1 MTSLSDSFLW
11 VIEALKSLIQTVGPL
26 GLVIAMIIQAV
37 LAPIPSE
44 LILSFAGAA
53 FAEEYGIELG
63 LFLAIV
69 FGSLGSIAGAIVAF
83 WIARHGGRPLVEKL
97 VEEDA
102 LLFADNLLERYGGW
116 AILVGRLT
124 PFIPFDAVSY
134 GAGLSKGINF
144 RSFILPTIVGVVPR
158 AIFYCSLGVIIDEG
172 FKTAFELTLFILAMI
187 VGFLVLAYYFLLAK
201 YGKKALLSTES
212 PKNNEGILIEA

>member
-1 MTSLSDSFLW
+1 MANLSESFLW
-11 VIEALKSLIQTVGPL
+11 VIDALKSLIQTVGPL

-53 FAEEYGIELG
+53 FAEKYGIELG

-83 WIARHGGRPLVEKL
+83 WIARQGGRPLVEKL

-102 LLFADNLLERYGGW
+102 LLFADNLLEKYGAW

-158 AIFYCSLGVIIDEG
+158 AIFYCSLGIIIDEG
-172 FKTAFELTLFILAMI
+172 LKTAFELTLFVLATI
-187 VGFLVLAYYFLLAK
+187 VGSLVLAYYFLLEK
-201 YGKKALLSTES
+201 YGKKVVQSDELAKS
-212 PKNNEGILIEA
+212 NERMLIET